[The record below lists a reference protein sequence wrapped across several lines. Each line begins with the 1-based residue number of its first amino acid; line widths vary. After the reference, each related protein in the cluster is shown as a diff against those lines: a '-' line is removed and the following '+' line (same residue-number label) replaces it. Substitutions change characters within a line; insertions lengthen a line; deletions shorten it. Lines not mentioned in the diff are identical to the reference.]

1 MISELLDSE
10 LLSDSEPLDSID
22 PYLLLVILM
31 SWSILSY
38 CDDYCSC
45 SLVQIQALV
54 FQLVCLVLVR
64 AMTDELIVLFLSFR

>member
-10 LLSDSEPLDSID
+10 PRDSID

-38 CDDYCSC
+38 CDGYYSC

-64 AMTDELIVLFLSFR
+64 AMTDELIIPFCSFR